1 MGFVHGSRAENSLRR
16 NPFYLLGATTKD
28 NQGRIIELAEQR
40 TLTLDPNL
48 CRAARSDLANP
59 RLRLSAEVS
68 WLPGVAPD
76 RANEAAENWDRD
88 SSKKGFE
95 LPPLAR
101 GNALAACIEDGSI
114 EESEIVCTL
123 LELSSSFDEIDP
135 EVLMREVNEDRSIA
149 NFPLVEDIHLIHA
162 ELAARR
168 RYYRDVALQLLDSLP
183 TKALVRLVTEL
194 TGRSTERGRRRASRL
209 VEDIVENYEDA
220 AQGFMQ
226 GERYN
231 IRKLLASVSLR
242 AARGEVE
249 ISDLV
254 ESLRKI
260 LGNWNYVAKPIQV
273 VNQARGLDHPA
284 SHRLALQLKSLSAEL
299 RNRQGF
305 ARAADELIECLRTEF
320 AFLSEFSD
328 RGSHGFRM
336 IELRAGK
343 SAGAPLS
350 RCGRGIGGQGSAP

>member
-1 MGFVHGSRAENSLRR
+1 
-16 NPFYLLGATTKD
+16 
-28 NQGRIIELAEQR
+28 
-40 TLTLDPNL
+40 
-48 CRAARSDLANP
+48 
-59 RLRLSAEVS
+59 
-68 WLPGVAPD
+68 VASD
-76 RANEAAENWDRD
+76 RANEAAENLDRD

-101 GNALAACIEDGSI
+101 GNALAARIEDGSI
-114 EESEIVCTL
+114 EESEIVRTL

-149 NFPLVEDIHLIHA
+149 NFPFVEDNHLIHA

-194 TGRSTERGRRRASRL
+194 TERSTERGRKRASPL
-209 VEDIVENYEDA
+209 VEDIVDNYEDA
-220 AQGFMQ
+220 AQGFME

-242 AARGEVE
+242 AAREDE

-254 ESLRKI
+254 ESLREV
-260 LGNWNYVAKPIQV
+260 LGNWNYVIKPIQI

-284 SHRLALQLKSLSAEL
+284 SRRLALQLEVV
-299 RNRQGF
+299 
-305 ARAADELIECLRTEF
+305 
-320 AFLSEFSD
+320 
-328 RGSHGFRM
+328 
-336 IELRAGK
+336 
-343 SAGAPLS
+343 
-350 RCGRGIGGQGSAP
+350 IG